1 MRRSIRA
8 RPRSG
13 YSRIYGFGA
22 VLPIALARK
31 FSGSRLAACRGWR
44 AGGEPVIWA
53 LMVGKPASI
62 MVLDRVRRVASRW
75 TFWIAR
81 GASRCHGRFGSR
93 EARMTFWITKHA
105 KANAKVAKT
114 ARRGQAVASKA
125 ARLGQ
130 PTSFAPRGDRYRRER
145 EQRGQARLERRFGS
159 RGARMTFWIAKH
171 AKANAKDAKDDG
183 RGPRLSG
190 GGLASRRAP
199 GVGSRN
205 TRPTLWIAIRP
216 DNNRQG
222 RSIEL

>member
-1 MRRSIRA
+1 MRLLAIFPCCGQRIAAMRRSIRA

-130 PTSFAPRGDRYRRER
+130 PASFAPRGDRYGRGH
-145 EQRGQARLERRFGS
+145 EQRGRARFERRFGS
-159 RGARMTFWIAKH
+159 REARMTFWIARG
-171 AKANAKDAKDDG
+171 ANDVLDRERRESERERRENGSPRASSRLK
-183 RGPRLSG
+183 RGPG
-190 GGLASRRAP
+190 
-199 GVGSRN
+199 
-205 TRPTLWIAIRP
+205 
-216 DNNRQG
+216 
-222 RSIEL
+222 

>member
-93 EARMTFWITKHA
+93 EARMTSWIARGA
-105 KANAKVAKT
+105 KANAKDAKM
-114 ARRGQAVASKA
+114 ARRGQAVASK
-125 ARLGQ
+125 
-130 PTSFAPRGDRYRRER
+130 GDRVRAASVASTAS
-145 EQRGQARLERRFGS
+145 ARHE
-159 RGARMTFWIAKH
+159 
-171 AKANAKDAKDDG
+171 DA
-183 RGPRLSG
+183 PSHG
-190 GGLASRRAP
+190 GVGHRPPSIIWLSRRKSRAP
-199 GVGSRN
+199 SREKQ
-205 TRPTLWIAIRP
+205 RESSTL
-216 DNNRQG
+216 
-222 RSIEL
+222 